1 MRIVVDAMGTDA
13 RPVPDIAGG
22 LLATQEYK
30 DTIIFVGDEKI
41 IKNELAKHS
50 YQASLIEVVNASEQ
64 ITMDDKPSLVL
75 SSKPSSSMHIGM
87 NLVKNGQADAF
98 VTMGNTGAAHAI
110 ATLKTLRRIQG
121 IARPALTTIY
131 KVNGNNMI
139 FLDIGANADAK
150 VEWIEQFALM
160 GSIYAQ
166 TALHIANPRIGTLS
180 NGEEEGKG
188 NQLTKESQE
197 RLRHSIFNLNYVGH
211 IEPKE
216 ILLNK
221 ADVIVM
227 DGFVGN
233 IFLKTFEGSISYFGD
248 LIRAEIM
255 SNFIYQI
262 GALFL
267 RSAFRSLRTKLDT
280 REIGGAP
287 LLGVNGVVIIGHGG
301 GDAISV
307 KNAINQARLAVKGE
321 TIKGIIQG
329 ISAIKNL
336 NS

>member
-22 LLATQEYK
+22 LLATQAYK
-30 DTIIFVGDEKI
+30 DTIIFVGNEKI
-41 IKNELAKHS
+41 IKAELAKHS
-50 YQASLIEVVNASEQ
+50 YQASLIEVVDASEE
-64 ITMDDKPSLVL
+64 ITMNDKPSLVL

-131 KVNGNNMI
+131 KVNGRNMI

-166 TALHIANPRIGTLS
+166 TALNIANPRIGTLS

-197 RLRHSIFNLNYVGH
+197 RLRHSMFKLNYIGH

-262 GALFL
+262 GALLL
-267 RSAFRSLRTKLDT
+267 RNAFKTLRTKLDT

-321 TIKGIIQG
+321 TIKGIVQG